1 MNQID
6 YSKIVLTK
14 KEQTIFDKFKDTDS
28 AALST
33 DEFHIL
39 KNKDLICNTI
49 DGKTNWF
56 EKYPSKGICVISDK
70 GRNLRAYQLIEK
82 RKDFKRIIWNIINT
96 VLAATSVIVSII
108 ALIKS

>member
-39 KNKDLICNTI
+39 KNKDLIAI
-49 DGKTNWF
+49 
-56 EKYPSKGICVISDK
+56 
-70 GRNLRAYQLIEK
+70 R
-82 RKDFKRIIWNIINT
+82 
-96 VLAATSVIVSII
+96 
-108 ALIKS
+108 